1 MMQVAENEAD
11 QRRFDTFTTFP
22 APLFR
27 ADIQFQTFEAT
38 AVVPVLRGTCVH
50 LKNATAASLIGKLV
64 SLQKKL
70 SQNLSVSPWETRT
83 EHGSR
88 HLLHRARFRYAPQL
102 EKINEPISQVEMSA

>member
-38 AVVPVLRGTCVH
+38 PVVLYFVALD
-50 LKNATAASLIGKLV
+50 
-64 SLQKKL
+64 
-70 SQNLSVSPWETRT
+70 
-83 EHGSR
+83 
-88 HLLHRARFRYAPQL
+88 
-102 EKINEPISQVEMSA
+102 